1 MADQLFTCYETN
13 QTMNQKYWFLYYLT
27 SDEID
32 KTEYRDFSDWWH
44 DMRKS
49 GVIEEVQNNYF
60 IQEGENMKE
69 NTYYLFD
76 NGKKIAFSGSF
87 ERLLNKTTKTENAE
101 IYYNNVLVWKQ
112 NPQKGV
118 NNGKDFIIYKKIQW

>member
-1 MADQLFTCYETN
+1 M
-13 QTMNQKYWFLYYLT
+13 
-27 SDEID
+27 
-32 KTEYRDFSDWWH
+32 
-44 DMRKS
+44 
-49 GVIEEVQNNYF
+49 V
-60 IQEGENMKE
+60 EGENMKA

-112 NPQKGV
+112 NPQKGYFKEAM
-118 NNGKDFIIYKKIQW
+118 NYGKHKKITHFNGLHICR

>member
-1 MADQLFTCYETN
+1 
-13 QTMNQKYWFLYYLT
+13 
-27 SDEID
+27 
-32 KTEYRDFSDWWH
+32 
-44 DMRKS
+44 
-49 GVIEEVQNNYF
+49 
-60 IQEGENMKE
+60 MKA

-112 NPQKGV
+112 NPQKESFMADREV
-118 NNGKDFIIYKKIQW
+118 KAICLF

>member
-1 MADQLFTCYETN
+1 MKKYIFTFEWEKGCVNDYIV
-13 QTMNQKYWFLYYLT
+13 KFL
-27 SDEID
+27 
-32 KTEYRDFSDWWH
+32 
-44 DMRKS
+44 
-49 GVIEEVQNNYF
+49 
-60 IQEGENMKE
+60 KE

-112 NPQKGV
+112 NP
-118 NNGKDFIIYKKIQW
+118 